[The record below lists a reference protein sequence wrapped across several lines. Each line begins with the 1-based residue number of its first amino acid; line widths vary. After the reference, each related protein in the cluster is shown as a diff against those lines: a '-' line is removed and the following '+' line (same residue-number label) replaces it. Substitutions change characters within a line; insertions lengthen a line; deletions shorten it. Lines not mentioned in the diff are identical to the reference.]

1 MSALTRESES
11 TRQIKTTRQDDW
23 YKAHG
28 LSIAYQSFDSC
39 DFAARHIAPHS
50 NVDKRL
56 MSLRQSHS
64 YMRPLGQSN
73 EAGTKITYDTILANA
88 ELVDQYLETA
98 RAAKNGVTK
107 EINRDAA
114 IKTYRSIVRILDKVA
129 FTNAQLCVIN
139 QRLSVL
145 KVRLMGY

>member
-1 MSALTRESES
+1 
-11 TRQIKTTRQDDW
+11 
-23 YKAHG
+23 
-28 LSIAYQSFDSC
+28 
-39 DFAARHIAPHS
+39 
-50 NVDKRL
+50 
-56 MSLRQSHS
+56 
-64 YMRPLGQSN
+64 MRPLGQSN

-145 KVRLMGY
+145 KVRLMGYRIFG